1 MSPRLFLTDAQH
13 RVIAAAAD
21 RLMPPGGSH
30 PGAAAL
36 GAADYVDRAL
46 GAFAVD
52 PPLVFTG
59 GPFSGRFGGEARWTE
74 WLPLTR
80 MEELAWR
87 TRIEG
92 SRGVPERE
100 FNGAVRGWQEIY
112 RDGLAALGHDFAD
125 VDATAQDARLHD
137 APSDFRTLLWEH
149 CCEAC
154 YGPPEYGG
162 NRDLGGWR
170 AIEFPGDVQPRG
182 WTDDE
187 VSSRD

>member
-1 MSPRLFLTDAQH
+1 MTLLFLTEDEH
-13 RVIAAAAD
+13 RVIAAATE
-21 RLMPPGGSH
+21 RLMPAGGVH

-36 GAADYVDRAL
+36 GAPDYIDRAL
-46 GAFAVD
+46 GAFTVD

-59 GPFSGRFGGEARWTE
+59 GPFSGRFGGEARWSK
-74 WLPLTR
+74 WMPLTR

-92 SRGVPERE
+92 SRGLPERE
-100 FNGAVRGWQEIY
+100 FNGPVRGWQEIY
-112 RDGLAALGHDFAD
+112 RDGLTALGTDFAD
-125 VDATAQDARLHD
+125 VEAATQDERLHA
-137 APSDFRTLLWEH
+137 APHEFRALLWEH

-162 NRDLGGWR
+162 NRELGGWQ
-170 AIEFPGDVQPRG
+170 AIEFPGDVEPRG
-182 WTDDE
+182 WTDAE